1 VSQRDITVRTK
12 YWTAVFSNRGAVAT
26 SWSVRS
32 FPSDG
37 RDLTIAPAEGDK
49 LELIPQ
55 DLPEGI
61 TRTFGVRLP
70 WSAEFG
76 ALVNQSNFQVEGLP
90 AGQDVLEIEE
100 GTSRDLVFTFAS
112 PDVVARKTFTLN
124 SGNFVVDVQAQ
135 VSVKGSAQPVEI
147 VLGPRIGDQSDKS
160 TGTYSSPPAAVV
172 LTREGKRE
180 QFLGATITHPF
191 TAIKNI
197 DHGANRIVIEKPLA
211 PDVDSIKLTNDK
223 GEQLLGYARVIEAS
237 ADRHELTLDSLPAGA
252 AAGTGVS
259 QGTDTIRQGYS
270 WIAVTDHYFAMV
282 AVPDHPVNE
291 VTLTNFGVK
300 TGETARE
307 HPSAAVPA
315 DTIVHVFV
323 GPKDRDLLLAVG
335 GQLRANLDALIDWGM
350 FAFAV
355 RPLIPPLAWSLKGL
369 SQTFKNYGWAIVV
382 ITVVI
387 NILLSPL
394 RYYSSIKMKKAA
406 KHQPKLK
413 ELQERMKKLKDNPKK
428 NERELAE
435 LQQQQVAIMK
445 EANPLGGCMP
455 LLLQMPIFWAVYLYL
470 GSSLAV
476 RHQPWFG
483 WIHDLSKP
491 DHLYILPILM
501 CVTMIAST
509 QLTPQPP
516 ATDPSMKM
524 QRVMMTWLMPV
535 MLTWFFFFSA
545 PSGLV
550 LYWMVSNIVGVLI
563 QLIIN
568 KKTAHLTAELQAAM
582 PGKTKSGGSDK
593 PGKSGK
599 SGRRRGNAEA
609 EGF

>member
-1 VSQRDITVRTK
+1 
-12 YWTAVFSNRGAVAT
+12 
-26 SWSVRS
+26 
-32 FPSDG
+32 
-37 RDLTIAPAEGDK
+37 
-49 LELIPQ
+49 
-55 DLPEGI
+55 
-61 TRTFGVRLP
+61 
-70 WSAEFG
+70 
-76 ALVNQSNFQVEGLP
+76 
-90 AGQDVLEIEE
+90 
-100 GTSRDLVFTFAS
+100 
-112 PDVVARKTFTLN
+112 
-124 SGNFVVDVQAQ
+124 
-135 VSVKGSAQPVEI
+135 
-147 VLGPRIGDQSDKS
+147 
-160 TGTYSSPPAAVV
+160 
-172 LTREGKRE
+172 
-180 QFLGATITHPF
+180 
-191 TAIKNI
+191 
-197 DHGANRIVIEKPLA
+197 
-211 PDVDSIKLTNDK
+211 
-223 GEQLLGYARVIEAS
+223 
-237 ADRHELTLDSLPAGA
+237 
-252 AAGTGVS
+252 
-259 QGTDTIRQGYS
+259 
-270 WIAVTDHYFAMV
+270 
-282 AVPDHPVNE
+282 
-291 VTLTNFGVK
+291 
-300 TGETARE
+300 
-307 HPSAAVPA
+307 
-315 DTIVHVFV
+315 
-323 GPKDRDLLLAVG
+323 
-335 GQLRANLDALIDWGM
+335 
-350 FAFAV
+350 
-355 RPLIPPLAWSLKGL
+355 
-369 SQTFKNYGWAIVV
+369 
-382 ITVVI
+382 
-387 NILLSPL
+387 
-394 RYYSSIKMKKAA
+394 MKKAA

-470 GSSLAV
+470 GSSLDV
-476 RHQPWFG
+476 RHQPWIG
-483 WIHDLSKP
+483 WLHDLSKP

-524 QRVMMTWLMPV
+524 QRVMMTWLMPI